1 MRALLV
7 GSIYHALR
15 ALAWPIL
22 RVVYRLTVHGLEHV
36 PRRGGCILACNH
48 VSFLDPAVLGVAC
61 PRRITF
67 LAREPLFQE
76 PWLGSFMRFMGA
88 IPVDRHR
95 TDVGLRHAVRMLRRG
110 RVVTIFP
117 EGGRQFSGR
126 IGSAKPGVGLVAAKA
141 RVPVVPV
148 LLRGTFE
155 ALPPGARW
163 LRPAKIRVAFG
174 PQIRYPDGRL
184 SEHAYR
190 QLAEQVTASWH
201 HLMRESQ

>member
-1 MRALLV
+1 MRTLLATFL
-7 GSIYHALR
+7 YHALR
-15 ALAWPIL
+15 GPAGLIL
-22 RVVYRLTVHGLEHV
+22 RIVYRLTVRGLEHL
-36 PRRGGCILACNH
+36 PRRGGCLLACNH
-48 VSFLDPAVLGVAC
+48 VSFLDPAVLVVAC

-67 LAREPLFQE
+67 LARAALFRE
-76 PWLGSFMRFMGA
+76 PWLGPFMRLMGA
-88 IPVDRHR
+88 IPVERR
-95 TDVGLRHAVRMLRRG
+95 ETDVGLRQAIRMLRRG
-110 RVVTIFP
+110 RLIAIFP

-126 IGSAKPGVGLVAAKA
+126 IGAAKPGVGLLAAEA

-174 PQIRYPDGRL
+174 PPIRYPDGRL
-184 SEHAYR
+184 SEVAYR

-201 HLMRESQ
+201 HLMQESP